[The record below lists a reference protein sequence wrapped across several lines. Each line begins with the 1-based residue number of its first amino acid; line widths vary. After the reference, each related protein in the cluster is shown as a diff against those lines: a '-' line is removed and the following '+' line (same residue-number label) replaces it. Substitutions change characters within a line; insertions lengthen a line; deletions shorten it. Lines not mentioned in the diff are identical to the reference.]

1 MVSLMSN
8 IDYIVV
14 GLGNPGKEYEKTR
27 HNIGFMTLDFISQK
41 SGINFDSQ
49 KFKSLMGMGKLE
61 GKKIILLK
69 PQTYMNLSGQSVI
82 PIMSFYKVPPERVI
96 IIFDDISLCCGK
108 IRIRKKG
115 SHGGHNGV
123 RNIIEMSGCDKF
135 PRIKIGVGN
144 KPNEHWNLADWVL
157 SKFSSEEMAKL
168 SESFEQTY
176 EALKFILSEKTE
188 EAMNKFN

>member
-14 GLGNPGKEYEKTR
+14 GLGNPGKEYERTR
-27 HNIGFMTLDFISQK
+27 HNVGFMALDFISEK
-41 SGINFDSQ
+41 SGIDFNSQ
-49 KFKSLMGMGKLE
+49 KFKSFMGIGNLE
-61 GKKIILLK
+61 NKKIILLK

-82 PIMSFYKVPPERVI
+82 PVMSFYKVPPERVI

-123 RNIIEMSGCDKF
+123 RNIMEMSGCDKF

-144 KPNEHWNLADWVL
+144 KPNEQWNLADWVL
-157 SKFSSEEMAKL
+157 SKFSPEEMKKL
-168 SESFEQTY
+168 SKSLEQTY
-176 EALKFILSEKTE
+176 ESLKCILYDKTE
-188 EAMNKFN
+188 DAMNKFN